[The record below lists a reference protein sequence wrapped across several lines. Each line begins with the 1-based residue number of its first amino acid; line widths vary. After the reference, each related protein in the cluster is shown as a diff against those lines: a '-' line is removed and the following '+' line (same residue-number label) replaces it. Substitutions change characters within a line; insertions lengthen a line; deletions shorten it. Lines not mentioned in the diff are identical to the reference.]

1 VLLSTRA
8 EHLGGPSPQHGGG
21 HAGHSVARCT
31 PRMRVSVSTNI
42 SRRLQGLSRWTASA
56 VGSLAVVLT
65 WWLSSLH
72 FFNGPDHLI
81 GPFHVPVSLEWALGT
96 AVVVISSVG
105 SLRAVRGSRAGA
117 AGPTYSVMTVS
128 VLLAAV
134 VLTTLAWRTITSGGD
149 GANIGGGLILL
160 AGPLFLAAFIQAAVS
175 VERSA
180 RSSRLRHFVPLSLC
194 IWLAAIG
201 VTVFTWFL
209 A

>member
-1 VLLSTRA
+1 
-8 EHLGGPSPQHGGG
+8 
-21 HAGHSVARCT
+21 
-31 PRMRVSVSTNI
+31 
-42 SRRLQGLSRWTASA
+42 
-56 VGSLAVVLT
+56 
-65 WWLSSLH
+65 
-72 FFNGPDHLI
+72 
-81 GPFHVPVSLEWALGT
+81 
-96 AVVVISSVG
+96 
-105 SLRAVRGSRAGA
+105 
-117 AGPTYSVMTVS
+117 MTVS